1 MKVIIDRFEGVLA
14 ICEKDNR
21 EMIELERKNIP
32 VEAKEGDVLIV
43 DGNIITID
51 ADETNV
57 RREKIE
63 KLTKDIWQ

>member
-1 MKVIIDRFEGVLA
+1 MID
-14 ICEKDNR
+14 
-21 EMIELERKNIP
+21 LERKNIP

-51 ADETNV
+51 ADETNA

-63 KLTKDIWQ
+63 KLTKDICQ